1 LIPLFLS
8 KVNQLVLEIDEPR
21 SLNSLE
27 FLSLL
32 NNIKFPVD
40 VWLIFDSVDLIDLRD
55 IQSLL
60 RQPWTIR
67 SLGICSKDDSITT
80 TICETFSL
88 LHLRNK
94 QLKIKTA
101 DLNCMKCILNRV
113 ERVRNIQFLYDFPL
127 PTVWTEITEWLT
139 RRKEDFSSQQ
149 DQCSLTI
156 WFHSRGK
163 MVQSSKSGGKHKFIN
178 ETC

>member
-1 LIPLFLS
+1 M
-8 KVNQLVLEIDEPR
+8 LEIAEPR

-27 FLSLL
+27 FLSTL
-32 NNIKFPVD
+32 NNVKFPFD
-40 VWLIFDSVDLIDLRD
+40 VWLIFDSVDLINSRD

-60 RQPWTIR
+60 CRSWTVR

-94 QLKIKTA
+94 HLKIKTA

-113 ERVRNIQFLYDFPL
+113 KGVLSIQFLYDFPL
-127 PTVWTEITEWLT
+127 PTVWKEINEWLT
-139 RRKEDFSSQQ
+139 RRKIAFSSQK

-163 MVQSSKSGGKHKFIN
+163 MVQSSKSGGKRKFIS

>member
-1 LIPLFLS
+1 M
-8 KVNQLVLEIDEPR
+8 LEIDEPR

-27 FLSLL
+27 FLSTL
-32 NNIKFPVD
+32 NEVNFPFD
-40 VWLIFDSVDLIDLRD
+40 VWLIFDSVDLINSCD

-60 RQPWTIR
+60 CRPWTVR

-88 LHLRNK
+88 LHLPNK

-101 DLNCMKCILNRV
+101 DLNCMKCILDRV
-113 ERVRNIQFLYDFPL
+113 KGVLSIQFLYDFPL
-127 PTVWTEITEWLT
+127 PTVWKEINVWFA
-139 RRKEDFSSQQ
+139 RRKVAFSSRK

-156 WFHSRGK
+156 SFHSRGK
-163 MVQSSKSGGKHKFIN
+163 MVQSYKSGGKHKFIN
-178 ETC
+178 KTC